1 VNEDLEKLAN
11 KFNHQSMLQNNKH
24 LFIIA
29 FSFCALALT
38 SANAQ
43 IAMPNGGSNSFSS
56 STPQGPKEY
65 TIGGMSTSGAN
76 FLDEDLLVAVT
87 GLAIGKKIKL
97 PNDES
102 ISKAIKNLWK
112 QELFSDVNII
122 IDKIIDDK
130 IFLKISVEERPR
142 LSRYN
147 FRGIRKGEA
156 QEIKNKLNLVKAKV
170 VTEAAKKESIVRIKK
185 FFEEKGYGSTQ
196 VKIKEKKDSV
206 IVNSVILTFDIEVGK
221 KTKVNQINFSGNQNS
236 SETRL
241 KRALKNT
248 KESGRISLHRSD
260 DVSIF
265 DDSSSRSFG
274 KYMRHFGFLSLS
286 KTLDAVDPYFR
297 PKFLKSSK
305 FNEKKFEEDK
315 EAIVEYYNT
324 LGYRDASVV
333 DDTIY
338 AVKNGNINV
347 DIKVNEGRRYYFG
360 EMNWKGNTKYSNE
373 MLTKLLGI
381 KRGDIYDQEL
391 LAKRIGTIPDP
402 AGQDISSLYMDDGY
416 LYFRIEPIETSVAN
430 DTINYEIRITEG
442 TQATIN
448 NITIE
453 GNDRTNENVIRREI
467 TTYPGS
473 KFSRADIMLTTRR
486 IAALGF
492 FNPEKTIPQ
501 PKPRPDGTVDINYSV
516 EEKSSDQLQMSMGF
530 GGGVNFY
537 GQVGITF
544 NNFSLR
550 NIFKPKLWD
559 PLPVGDGQRFAV
571 NYSSNGPLFNSLNV
585 SLTEP
590 WLGGKKPNSLT
601 TNFIYSRFASNLG
614 DGSKSFIKVLGG
626 GVTMS
631 KRVKWPDDNFVV
643 SYGLNYQNYQL
654 EKYTGLIADF
664 TNGFSNNLHFKF
676 SIQRYSLD
684 QPQYPRS
691 GSDISFSF
699 QFTPPYSSFSG
710 TDFANASQDVK
721 YKWIEYHKYRFK
733 ADWYKTLVGN
743 MVFKFSAKLGFLG
756 YYNPDIGLSP
766 FERFQLGGDGLSGQN
781 FFIGRDVISQRG
793 YDVYAQNATIFNKYV
808 AEIRY
813 PFSLNP
819 TTTIYG
825 LMFADAGNAWNN
837 FSSFNPTRLN
847 RDVGVGIR
855 LFLPMFGLLGL
866 DYGIGLDRNNFI
878 PNGNSKT
885 SLKDM
890 SKITFMLGFEPE

>member
-1 VNEDLEKLAN
+1 MAKPAN
-11 KFNHQSMLQNNKH
+11 KYNPKRMLKKSS
-24 LFIIA
+24 FIIFFMTLVA
-29 FSFCALALT
+29 ALDSFKST
-38 SANAQ
+38 AQ
-43 IAMPNGGSNSFSS
+43 IAMPGSATSS
-56 STPQGPKEY
+56 GLASGEANMPKEY
-65 TIGGMSTSGAN
+65 TIAGLSTVGAK
-76 FLDEDLLVAVT
+76 FLDEDLMVAVT
-87 GLAIGKKIKL
+87 GLSVGKKIRL
-97 PNDES
+97 PYDES

-112 QELFSDVNII
+112 QELFSDVSINIE
-122 IDKIIDDK
+122 KILDDK
-130 IFLKISVEERPR
+130 IFLVINVEERPR

-147 FRGIRKGEA
+147 FRGIRKSEA

-185 FFEEKGYGSTQ
+185 YFEEKGYGKTQ
-196 VKIKEKKDSV
+196 VKIKERVDTI
-206 IVNSVILTFDIEVGK
+206 IVNSVILTFDIEVGN
-221 KTKVNQINFSGNQNS
+221 KTKVNQINFSGNESAN
-236 SETRL
+236 ETRL
-241 KRALKNT
+241 KRSLRNT
-248 KESGRISLHRSD
+248 KEAGRISLHRSD
-260 DVSIF
+260 DISVF
-265 DDSSSRSFG
+265 NDSSSRSLG
-274 KYMRHFGFLSLS
+274 KYLKNAGFLSVS
-286 KTLDAVDPYFR
+286 KTLDALDPYFR

-305 FNEKKFEEDK
+305 FNEKKYTEDK

-324 LGYRDASVV
+324 LGYRDASIIQ
-333 DDTIY
+333 DTIY
-338 AVKNGNINV
+338 AVGNGNINI
-347 DIKVNEGRRYYFG
+347 DIKINEGKRYYFG
-360 EMNWKGNTKYSNE
+360 DINWKGNTKYTNE
-373 MLTKLLGI
+373 TLTKLLGI

-391 LAKRIGTIPDP
+391 LAKRIGSIPDP

-416 LYFRIEPIETSVAN
+416 LYFTIQPNETSVID
-430 DTINYEIRITEG
+430 DTINYEMRITEG
-442 TQATIN
+442 AQATIN

-467 TTYPGS
+467 YTLPGS
-473 KFSRADIMLTTRR
+473 KFSRADIIRTTRQ
-486 IAALGF
+486 IAGLGF

-530 GGGVNFY
+530 GGGVSFY
-537 GQVGITF
+537 GQIGVTF

-550 NIFKPKLWD
+550 NILKPKLWD
-559 PLPVGDGQRFAV
+559 PLPVGDGQKFAV
-571 NYSSNGPLFNSLNV
+571 NYSSNGAFFNSLNV

-601 TNFIYSRFASNLG
+601 TNFIYSKFSSNLT

-626 GVTMS
+626 GVNLS

-643 SYGLNYQNYQL
+643 SYGINYQNYQL
-654 EKYTGLIADF
+654 EQYTGLISDF
-664 TNGFSNNLHFKF
+664 TNGFSNNLNLKF

-691 GSDISFSF
+691 GSDISFTF
-699 QFTPPYSSFSG
+699 QFTPPFSTFSG
-710 TDFANASQDVK
+710 TDFATANQSVK

-733 ADWYKTLVGN
+733 ADWYKTVVGN

-837 FSSFNPTRLN
+837 FGSFNPTRLN

-855 LFLPMFGLLGL
+855 
-866 DYGIGLDRNNFI
+866 
-878 PNGNSKT
+878 
-885 SLKDM
+885 
-890 SKITFMLGFEPE
+890 

>member
-1 VNEDLEKLAN
+1 
-11 KFNHQSMLQNNKH
+11 MLQKNKH
-24 LFIIA
+24 LFLIT
-29 FSFCALALT
+29 FLFCVFGFGFAK
-38 SANAQ
+38 AQ
-43 IAMPNGGSNSFSS
+43 IAIPGSRSS
-56 STPQGPKEY
+56 SGIASAEAAGPKEY
-65 TIGGMSTSGAN
+65 TIAGISTQGAN
-76 FLDEDLLVAVT
+76 FLDDDLLIAVT
-87 GLAIGKKIKL
+87 GLSVGKKIKL
-97 PNDES
+97 PHDEA
-102 ISKAIKNLWK
+102 IAKAIKNLWK
-112 QELFSDVNII
+112 QELFSDVNISV
-122 IDKIIDDK
+122 DKIIEDK
-130 IFLKISVEERPR
+130 IFLKINVEERPR

-156 QEIKNKLNLVKAKV
+156 QELKNKLNLVKAKV
-170 VTEAAKKESIVRIKK
+170 VTEAAKKEAIVRVKK
-185 FFEEKGYGSTQ
+185 FFEEKGYGNTL
-196 VKIKEKKDSV
+196 VKIKERPDTFL
-206 IVNSVILTFDIEVGK
+206 VNSVILTFDIEVGK
-221 KTKVNQINFSGNQNS
+221 KTKVNQINFSGNES
-236 SETRL
+236 ASETRL
-241 KRALKNT
+241 KRTLKNT
-248 KESGRISLHRSD
+248 KEAGRISLHRSD
-260 DVSIF
+260 DYSVF
-265 DDSSSRSFG
+265 NDSSKRSFG
-274 KYMRHFGFLSLS
+274 KYVRNFGFLSVS

-305 FNEKKFEEDK
+305 FNQKKYEEDK
-315 EAIVEYYNT
+315 EAILEYYNT
-324 LGYRDASVV
+324 LGYRDASVI

-338 AVKNGNINV
+338 TVNNGYINL
-347 DIKVNEGRRYYFG
+347 DIKINEGRRYYFG
-360 EMNWKGNTKYSNE
+360 DMNWKGNTKYTNE
-373 MLTKLLGI
+373 TLTKLLGI
-381 KRGDIYDQEL
+381 KRGDVYDQEL
-391 LAKRIGTIPDP
+391 LAKRIGSIPDP

-416 LYFRIEPIETSVAN
+416 LYFRIDPVETSVVN

-442 TQATIN
+442 AQATIN
-448 NITIE
+448 NVTIE

-473 KFSRADIMLTTRR
+473 KFSRADIILTQRR

-537 GQVGITF
+537 GQVGVTF

-571 NYSSNGPLFNSLNV
+571 NYSSNGAFFNSLNV

-601 TNFIYSRFASNLG
+601 TNFIYSKFSSNLS

-626 GVTMS
+626 GVTLS
-631 KRVKWPDDNFVV
+631 KRVKWPDDNFIV
-643 SYGLNYQNYQL
+643 SYGMNYQNYQL
-654 EKYTGLIADF
+654 EKYTGLISDF
-664 TNGFSNNLHFKF
+664 TNGFSNNLYFKF

-710 TDFANASQDVK
+710 TDFAGASQDVK

-733 ADWYKTLVGN
+733 ADWYKTIVGN
-743 MVFKFSAKLGFLG
+743 MVFKFSAKMGFLG

-793 YDVYAQNATIFNKYV
+793 YDVYAQSATIFNKYV

-825 LMFADAGNAWNN
+825 LVFADAANAWNN
-837 FSSFNPTRLN
+837 FSNFNPTRLN

-866 DYGIGLDRNNFI
+866 DYGIGLDRYQFN
-878 PNGNSKT
+878 PNGTGKT